1 MLVDDVVITVKAG
14 NGGNG
19 AVTFEHRRGS
29 IKTPPDGGNGGN
41 GGSIYLQGS
50 LQISDLSQFSYKKKQ
65 EAEPGISGKKSNL
78 YGKNGEDTI
87 ILLPFGTEVRDG
99 ESDELLFEIV
109 DDQQICIVTGGR
121 GGIGNKEFTKK
132 GYHGRQEPQ
141 EGLKGEERI
150 LHLIMRLVADVGLVG
165 LPNAGKSTLLSV
177 LTAAHPK
184 IGAYPFT
191 TLEPNLGVMEKIVI
205 ADIPGLIEGASK
217 GKGLGITFLKH
228 IEKTTLLL
236 HIIDRTEP
244 DVFASYKKIRTEFTE
259 FSDSLAKKE
268 EMIVLT
274 KKDLMTEKELKE
286 KVQDL
291 KKTKK
296 QIITFSTYD
305 EESIEELRKIL
316 IDAVKKP

>member
-50 LQISDLSQFSYKKKQ
+50 SQISDLSQFSYKKKQ
-65 EAEPGISGKKSNL
+65 EAESGTPGKKSNL
-78 YGKNGEDTI
+78 YGKNGEDAV

-99 ESDELLFEIV
+99 ESNELLLEIV
-109 DDQQICIVTGGR
+109 DDEKICIAKGGR

-132 GYHGRQEPQ
+132 GYHGHQEPQ

-150 LHLIMRLVADVGLVG
+150 LHLVMRLVADVGLVG

-205 ADIPGLIEGASK
+205 ADIPGLIEGASR
-217 GKGLGITFLKH
+217 GKGLGITFLRH
-228 IEKTTLLL
+228 IEKTELLL
-236 HIIDRTEP
+236 HLIDATDE
-244 DVFASYKKIRTEFTE
+244 DVIGAYEKIRNE
-259 FSDSLAKKE
+259 FSEFSESLARKE

-274 KKDLMTEKELKE
+274 KKDLVTQEELTQ
-286 KVQDL
+286 KVQHL
-291 KKTKK
+291 KKIK
-296 QIITFSTYD
+296 
-305 EESIEELRKIL
+305 
-316 IDAVKKP
+316 